1 MVKKELLI
9 IADYSKESF
18 LTLEEL
24 CDVCGVHMD
33 LMQDFISN
41 DIIKPSG
48 DSPEQW
54 VFDLVQLQR
63 IQTALRLQRDFE
75 VNVAGAAL
83 ALDLLDEMK
92 RLRAHTELLERYFS
106 KIK

>member
-1 MVKKELLI
+1 MVKKEVLI
-9 IADYSKESF
+9 IADYSKESY

-24 CDVCGVHMD
+24 CEVCGIEIE

-41 DIIKPSG
+41 EIIKPSG

-75 VNVAGAAL
+75 VNIAGAAL
-83 ALDLLDEMK
+83 ALDLLEELQK
-92 RLRAHTELLERYFS
+92 LRAQTQILEKYFA
-106 KIK
+106 KLR